1 MLGMI
6 KNSLFGSVE
15 TWPWQILSKGGK
27 GEVSYE
33 ERACEGGKFAT
44 VEVTDKPVDE
54 ALREAMPK
62 VMKYVGGSNDKGI
75 GMGMTVPI
83 SFAVFPSA
91 DGSLQKKLKV
101 WFRIPNE
108 FQSDPPAPS
117 DDSIKIEDRE
127 GITVYSTGPSILRI
141 PFTSILTPSSSTSV
155 LAESWSPPGC
165 AFPSIRTATA
175 LITSCLN
182 RCRGLLS
189 VSRPSSS
196 ASAERSF
203 CLRQP

>member
-62 VMKYVGGSNDKGI
+62 VVKYVGGSNDKGI

-127 GITVYSTGPSILRI
+127 GITVYSTVLSSELPRCG
-141 PFTSILTPSSSTSV
+141 LTQGICRVSRPTK
-155 LAESWSPPGC
+155 E
-165 AFPSIRTATA
+165 
-175 LITSCLN
+175 
-182 RCRGLLS
+182 RGLLNQRQS
-189 VSRPSSS
+189 P
-196 ASAERSF
+196 AEP
-203 CLRQP
+203 QPL

>member
-15 TWPWQILSKGGK
+15 TWPWQVLSKGSK
-27 GEVSYE
+27 GDVFYE

-62 VMKYVGGSNDKGI
+62 VMKYVGGSNDKGL

-83 SFAVFPSA
+83 SFAVFPSD
-91 DGSLQKKLKV
+91 DGDLQKKLKV
-101 WFRIPNE
+101 WFRIPNK

-127 GITVYSTGPSILRI
+127 GITVYSTLVVMLRQLITLPKPPSCGPPWRAQPSTR
-141 PFTSILTPSSSTSV
+141 LTSTS
-155 LAESWSPPGC
+155 APGMTL
-165 AFPSIRTATA
+165 P
-175 LITSCLN
+175 
-182 RCRGLLS
+182 
-189 VSRPSSS
+189 
-196 ASAERSF
+196 
-203 CLRQP
+203 

>member
-15 TWPWQILSKGGK
+15 TWPWQVLSKGSK
-27 GEVSYE
+27 GDVFYE

-62 VMKYVGGSNDKGI
+62 VMKYVGGSNDKGL

-83 SFAVFPSA
+83 SFAVFPSD
-91 DGSLQKKLKV
+91 DGDLQKKLKV
-101 WFRIPNE
+101 WFRIPNK

-127 GITVYSTGPSILRI
+127 GITVYSTRQILHHCATWKAQI
-141 PFTSILTPSSSTSV
+141 NAFACCQIDLDVENILPTP
-155 LAESWSPPGC
+155 AEAGH
-165 AFPSIRTATA
+165 
-175 LITSCLN
+175 LH
-182 RCRGLLS
+182 
-189 VSRPSSS
+189 
-196 ASAERSF
+196 
-203 CLRQP
+203 

>member
-62 VMKYVGGSNDKGI
+62 VVKYVGGSNDKGI

-127 GITVYSTGPSILRI
+127 GITVYSILKVR
-141 PFTSILTPSSSTSV
+141 TSLVAQWLRVRLSTQGTRV
-155 LAESWSPPGC
+155 
-165 AFPSIRTATA
+165 RA
-175 LITSCLN
+175 LVRGDPT
-182 RCRGLLS
+182 CRGAAGP
-189 VSRPSSS
+189 VSHGR
-196 ASAERSF
+196 
-203 CLRQP
+203 